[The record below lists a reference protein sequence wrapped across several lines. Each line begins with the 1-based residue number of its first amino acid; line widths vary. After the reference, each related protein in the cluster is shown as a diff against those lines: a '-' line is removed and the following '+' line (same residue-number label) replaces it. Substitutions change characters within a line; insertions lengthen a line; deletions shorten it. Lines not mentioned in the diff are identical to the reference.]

1 MQRTIPDSILLMD
14 RPVENTYRNI
24 DIPAIRQGIG
34 LQHRQPDLLVYDSRQ
49 HKNDFIRSRPFRS
62 GHFSVIL
69 IIKDS
74 MKIKVNF
81 FEYELTA
88 KEVLIIPPNAIREML
103 WEGDNVHF
111 ISLLFTSEFLGEA
124 GILGKYFNVANFL
137 QEGMASFSKIAKN
150 DHALLLQ
157 LTQIIDTLLNA
168 NSYPAGDNEVIRNL
182 FRAVLLKVKQY
193 YDEIPVDKTLSTSII
208 YRFIKLLSQHYLIH
222 KEVGFYAEKLNINEK
237 YLTQLLKRKTGKTA
251 RQFIIEMVILEAK
264 VLLSENN
271 LSVKEIAARL
281 HFENQFHFSRFF
293 KQYAGLSPTAYK
305 KG

>member
-1 MQRTIPDSILLMD
+1 MKRTLPDSILLMD

-24 DIPAIRQGIG
+24 DIPAIRQDIG
-34 LQHRQPDLLVYDSRQ
+34 LQHRQPDLLVYDSKQ
-49 HKNDFIRSRPFRS
+49 HNSDFIQNRPFRS

-69 IIKDS
+69 IIKGS

-81 FEYELTA
+81 FEYELAA

-103 WEGDNVHF
+103 WEGNDVHF
-111 ISLLFTSEFLGEA
+111 ISLLFTTEFLAEA

-137 QEGMASFSKIAKN
+137 KEGMASFSKVSKT

-157 LTQIIDTLLNA
+157 LTQIIYTLLNTDPYA
-168 NSYPAGDNEVIRNL
+168 PTDDEVIRNL

-193 YDEIPVDKTLSTSII
+193 YDEIPVDKVLSASLI
-208 YRFIKLLSQHYLIH
+208 YRFIKLLSQHYLSH
-222 KEVGFYAEKLNINEK
+222 REVAFYAEKLGINEK

-251 RQFIIEMVILEAK
+251 RQFITEMVVLETK
-264 VLLSENN
+264 VLLNENI

-293 KQYAGLSPTAYK
+293 KQYAGVSPTGYK